1 MYTHTISIPWGGEE
15 PSLATSKVLGKQG
28 KGRITGT
35 MVVRTKKGDQR
46 SRIKG
51 LNKWQEG
58 RTRK

>member
-1 MYTHTISIPWGGEE
+1 
-15 PSLATSKVLGKQG
+15 LGKQG

-51 LNKWQEG
+51 LNKWPEG